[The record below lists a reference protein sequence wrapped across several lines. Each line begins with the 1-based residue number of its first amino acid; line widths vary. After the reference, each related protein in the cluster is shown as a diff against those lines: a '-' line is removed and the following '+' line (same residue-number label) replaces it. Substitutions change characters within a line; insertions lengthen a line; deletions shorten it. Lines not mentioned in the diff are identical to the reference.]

1 MYYYIKKY
9 LEIHIL
15 GLCWTVYLPMSVC
28 SPGYVAV
35 VWSEIFWGL
44 WGQHLLS
51 LCCWKYAVFAKAHL
65 ITIHIQFWFNQV
77 CSFLQKEV
85 VLLPKKNTSLVN
97 NYLIMIHVQ
106 FELNPV
112 CSFEEQGL
120 LVYSYFLVYYFKTM
134 SCGGG
139 ILVDQSTP
147 Y

>member
-1 MYYYIKKY
+1 MYYYIKNTSKSISWGSVGRSICRC
-9 LEIHIL
+9 LFAVL
-15 GLCWTVYLPMSVC
+15 TV
-28 SPGYVAV
+28 V
-35 VWSEIFWGL
+35 VVRCGIFWVFL
-44 WGQHLLS
+44 GQHLLP

-85 VLLPKKNTSLVN
+85 VLPKKNTSLVN
-97 NYLIMIHVQ
+97 NYLIIIHVQ
-106 FELNPV
+106 FELNPL